1 MNMRRLFILTTTLI
15 ILSSAVALAQLK
27 KSKILKVDMNFYPGK
42 ITLIDGSKLEGE
54 VNFNDNDGIVAFRSD
69 DEVNYYNSKN
79 ITGFEFIDP
88 NTQRNRFYFVME
100 YNDPRVGIPKF
111 CFFEV
116 LKEFKSFAVLAKI
129 DPIAADVQR
138 PMGIPTNKAMS
149 SKSNNNMVATQVET
163 IYFMSEDGNL
173 EPYIEIIEKETEK
186 SLVDY
191 NRTRYRFLD
200 EDLFERYTRP
210 FYKELVEYAEAKYL
224 TFKKKS
230 DVIALLDHYQHL
242 LSQ

>member
-1 MNMRRLFILTTTLI
+1 MRRLVILTATMI
-15 ILSSAVALAQLK
+15 ILTSAGALAQLK
-27 KSKILKVDMNFYPGK
+27 RSKILKMDMNFYPGK
-42 ITLIDGSKLEGE
+42 VTLADGSKLEGE
-54 VNFNDNDGIVAFRSD
+54 VSFNDNDGIVAFRSD
-69 DEVNYYNSKN
+69 EEVSYYNSKN
-79 ITGFEFIDP
+79 ISAFEFNDP

-129 DPIAADVQR
+129 DPITADVQR

-149 SKSNNNMVATQVET
+149 SKNNNNMVATQVET
-163 IYFMSEDGNL
+163 IFFMSEEGDI

-186 SLVDY
+186 ELVDY
-191 NRTRYRFLD
+191 NRTRYRFLN

-210 FYKELVEYAEAKYL
+210 FYKDVVEYAKTNHL

-230 DVIALLDHYQHL
+230 DVIALLDHYQYL